1 MNETLE
7 ETNKKLQQENAAL
20 RRQFEAAWML
30 LECVASIAEDYR
42 QQSITEEVLEQ
53 SERNRDFEF
62 DMLLNKIHD
71 FSARMFGD

>member
-30 LECVASIAEDYR
+30 LDCVASIAEDYR

>member
-53 SERNRDFEF
+53 SERNRDLEF
-62 DMLLNKIHD
+62 DVLAQEIHD
-71 FSARMFGD
+71 FSARMFG

>member
-30 LECVASIAEDYR
+30 LECVVSVAEDYKR
-42 QQSITEEVLEQ
+42 RSADKVLEQ
-53 SERNRDFEF
+53 SERNRDLEF
-62 DMLLNKIHD
+62 DVLAQEIHD
-71 FSARMFGD
+71 FSARMFG

>member
-1 MNETLE
+1 MNETLK
-7 ETNKKLQQENAAL
+7 ETNKKLKQENAAL